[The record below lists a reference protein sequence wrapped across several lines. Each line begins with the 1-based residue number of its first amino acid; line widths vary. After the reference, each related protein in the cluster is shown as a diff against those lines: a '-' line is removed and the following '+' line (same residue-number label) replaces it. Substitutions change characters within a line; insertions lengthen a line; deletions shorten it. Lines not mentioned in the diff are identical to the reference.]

1 MGSVPI
7 VDPRSVTEAERRRRA
22 MYQRI
27 IDFLNETVN
36 ENNASHTM
44 TRRSTSDDAARD
56 ARDDD
61 DDANFPNEAYAR
73 DISLETGESRSGTP
87 PIPPLPPAE
96 YEAMIRAQ
104 RAVGRA
110 MRTTGRGPIQTLA
123 SVVWTPRP
131 RRASRNGRT
140 TATKTTKTKTTPT
153 KTTTRARTRSRWR
166 RRVRWTRG
174 GERTHG
180 FVRGE

>member
-1 MGSVPI
+1 
-7 VDPRSVTEAERRRRA
+7 
-22 MYQRI
+22 
-27 IDFLNETVN
+27 
-36 ENNASHTM
+36 M

-110 MRTTGRGPIQTLA
+110 MRTTGAGTDSDSGI
-123 SVVWTPRP
+123 
-131 RRASRNGRT
+131 GRSDVS
-140 TATKTTKTKTTPT
+140 AA
-153 KTTTRARTRSRWR
+153 ARVS
-166 RRVRWTRG
+166 
-174 GERTHG
+174 ERTNDGDEDDEDEDDEDDDARLSLIHI
-180 FVRGE
+180 

>member
-1 MGSVPI
+1 
-7 VDPRSVTEAERRRRA
+7 
-22 MYQRI
+22 
-27 IDFLNETVN
+27 
-36 ENNASHTM
+36 M
-44 TRRSTSDDAARD
+44 TRRSTSDNAARD

-110 MRTTGRGPIQTLA
+110 MRTTGAGTDSDFGIGRSDVSAEARVSGGTNDEDEDDDDEDDHPDAVCRAAARLVVRDAGAESSSVVDVHFDVLPRALRRVAASCAAARRAAETLA
-123 SVVWTPRP
+123 PDAAAEESDAP
-131 RRASRNGRT
+131 ST
-140 TATKTTKTKTTPT
+140 TAT
-153 KTTTRARTRSRWR
+153 A
-166 RRVRWTRG
+166 
-174 GERTHG
+174 
-180 FVRGE
+180 